1 MNVQNTTDSVTGVP
15 VYSMYGGTDAKKRPP
30 LDVLKTLDAVVFDIQ
45 DAGARFYTYPATL
58 GYLLEAAAQ
67 TNTEVIVLDRPNP
80 INGSFVQGPISQT
93 EFASFTNYHP
103 IPIRHGMTLG
113 ELAQM
118 YNVERKIGARL
129 QGDSHAGLAAR

>member
-1 MNVQNTTDSVTGVP
+1 MTGVP

-30 LDVLKTLDAVVFDIQ
+30 LDILKTLDAVVFDIQ

-80 INGSFVQGPISQT
+80 VNGSFVQGQHVT
-93 EFASFTNYHP
+93 GGV
-103 IPIRHGMTLG
+103 R
-113 ELAQM
+113 ELYQ
-118 YNVERKIGARL
+118 L
-129 QGDSHAGLAAR
+129 SSHHRYATA